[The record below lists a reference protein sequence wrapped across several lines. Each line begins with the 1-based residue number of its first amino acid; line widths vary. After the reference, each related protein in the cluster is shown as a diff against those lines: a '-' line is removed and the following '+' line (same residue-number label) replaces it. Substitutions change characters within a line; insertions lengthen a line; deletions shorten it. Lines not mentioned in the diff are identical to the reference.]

1 MKTAK
6 IAKVISLTDSILK
19 VVKDF
24 KENLDLDLIVDLEN
38 PTARLKRVSPRSR
51 AGFKQIWGYRF
62 RDKEQMLNFIS
73 ENYETQIKNKER
85 KQAEKLEKK
94 ERIKKDLQDVKV
106 GDIFLCSWGY
116 EQTNVN
122 FYKLIELKNT
132 KGVFQEIGYNH
143 VRETSWC
150 SADVEID
157 ETQIIGE
164 PFVKMLKGASFK
176 RNSFSYAY
184 KVDKTKTFYTSWGY

>member
-1 MKTAK
+1 MEQIIKN
-6 IAKVISLTDSILK
+6 INS

-24 KENLDLDLIVDLEN
+24 KENLGLDLVIDFDCMH
-38 PTARLKRVSPRSR
+38 AKLKKDSPRSR
-51 AGFKQIWGYRF
+51 LGFKTLWAYRF
-62 RDKEQMLNFIS
+62 KDTNQMLKFFTEQYNIQIS
-73 ENYETQIKNKER
+73 SKDRKASEKIANKER
-85 KQAEKLEKK
+85 AKK
-94 ERIKKDLQDVKV
+94 ELESVKI

-122 FYKLIELKNT
+122 FYKLIEK
-132 KGVFQEIGYNH
+132 KGSKGIFQEVGYNH

-164 PFVKMLKGASFK
+164 PFVKMIKGSSFK
-176 RNSFSYAY
+176 KYSFAYAY

>member
-1 MKTAK
+1 MKTVK
-6 IAKVISLTDSILK
+6 TAKVISLTDSILK
-19 VVKDF
+19 LVKDF

-38 PTARLKRVSPRSR
+38 LTARLKRVSPRSKV
-51 AGFKQIWGYRF
+51 GFKQIWGYRF
-62 RDKEQMLNFIS
+62 RDNEQMLNFIC
-73 ENYETQIKNKER
+73 ENYETQIKMKER
-85 KQAEKLEKK
+85 KQAEKLAKK
-94 ERIKKDLQDVKV
+94 EKIKKELQDVKV

-122 FYKLIELKNT
+122 FYKLIELKGT

-164 PFVKMLKGASFK
+164 PFVKMLKGDSFK
-176 RNSFSYAY
+176 KFSFAYAH
-184 KVDKTKTFYTSWGY
+184 KVNKNQTFYTSWGY

>member
-1 MKTAK
+1 ME
-6 IAKVISLTDSILK
+6 KVIKNINSMVSK
-19 VVKDF
+19 F
-24 KENLDLDLIVDLEN
+24 KELKLDLSVDFECMF
-38 PTARLKRVSPRSR
+38 ARLKKDSPRSR
-51 AGFKQIWGYRF
+51 LGYKSLWSYRF
-62 RDKEQMLNFIS
+62 KSEEQMLKFITDQY
-73 ENYETQIKNKER
+73 NIQISSKER
-85 KQAEKLEKK
+85 KEAEKLAKK
-94 ERIKKDLQDVKV
+94 ERVKKELQDVKV

-116 EQTNVN
+116 EQTNVD
-122 FYKLIELKNT
+122 FYKLIELKGT

-176 RNSFSYAY
+176 MNSFSHAY
-184 KVDKTKTFYTSWGY
+184 KVDKNQTFYKSWGY